1 MRIEGR
7 TCGTLR
13 TDPAGASRTG
23 ALLAKVARMPFPMF
37 LGILFG
43 AIATA
48 ALLGY
53 LFSRGGNAHH

>member
-1 MRIEGR
+1 M
-7 TCGTLR
+7 
-13 TDPAGASRTG
+13 S
-23 ALLAKVARMPFPMF
+23 FPLF

-53 LFSRGGNAHH
+53 LFSRGDAHH

>member
-1 MRIEGR
+1 M
-7 TCGTLR
+7 T
-13 TDPAGASRTG
+13 
-23 ALLAKVARMPFPMF
+23 FPLF

-53 LFSRGGNAHH
+53 VFSRGESHH